1 MITNRLENLYAAGVD
16 FGGADADVYNVVM
29 SGHGFGFAVNS
40 GRIAGE
46 NAVKALKRIN
56 EKTPKSIGCFF
67 QKTDRYFQN
76 FDALIIKFTKVR

>member
-1 MITNRLENLYAAGVD
+1 MLITHGGIRVNERFEALNAARRPIENLYVAGVD

-46 NAVKALKRIN
+46 QAVKTLTR
-56 EKTPKSIGCFF
+56 
-67 QKTDRYFQN
+67 
-76 FDALIIKFTKVR
+76 

>member
-1 MITNRLENLYAAGVD
+1 MCVCFAAGYDNFDVRKMKIRGDYKPVENLYVAGVD

-46 NAVKALKRIN
+46 NAVKALKTMMR
-56 EKTPKSIGCFF
+56 
-67 QKTDRYFQN
+67 
-76 FDALIIKFTKVR
+76 